1 MGYSIPLVVVR
12 EQSCIQLGC
21 LRGHEFLG
29 ACMRLEFIKI
39 TTMSVQNSIF
49 IGDEFLLEVSDGLL
63 HPLGSRQRVKLYP
76 ARVLTVTRFF
86 RSLHAFRVP
95 NYHLNKC
102 TK

>member
-21 LRGHEFLG
+21 LRGHDFLG
-29 ACMRLEFIKI
+29 AFMRLEFIKI

-49 IGDEFLLEVSDGLL
+49 IGDLFLLEVSDGLL

-95 NYHLNKC
+95 NYHLNEC